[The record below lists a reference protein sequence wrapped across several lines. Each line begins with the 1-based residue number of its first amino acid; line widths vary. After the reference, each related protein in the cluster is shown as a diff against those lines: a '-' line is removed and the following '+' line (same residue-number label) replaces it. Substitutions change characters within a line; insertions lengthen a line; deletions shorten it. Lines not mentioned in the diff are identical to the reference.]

1 MDQRKENRPKK
12 RRPGWAALC
21 TAGAVR
27 LLWLRWGRALP
38 WAARDLLRT
47 GASRLWA
54 LPSAVLGALAGLLG
68 S

>member
-21 TAGAVR
+21 TAGAVG
-27 LLWLRWGRALP
+27 LLWLRWG
-38 WAARDLLRT
+38 
-47 GASRLWA
+47 WA